1 VAVHGTLTD
10 DVVLE
15 NEGVHQWQPENTLI
29 KVSRSSGIAAAKG
42 EMVDVPQRIVCA
54 RPLRSLDVL
63 CCQSNA
69 CDGAQRCLRVS
80 LNVSFTN
87 DAARLG
93 CFHEGSFTAANDRTE
108 NTTVLPSIQ
117 MYISVI

>member
-1 VAVHGTLTD
+1 
-10 DVVLE
+10 
-15 NEGVHQWQPENTLI
+15 
-29 KVSRSSGIAAAKG
+29 
-42 EMVDVPQRIVCA
+42 MVDVPQRIVCA

-93 CFHEGSFTAANDRTE
+93 CFHEGSFSAANDRTE
-108 NTTVLPSIQ
+108 NSTALPLIPI
-117 MYISVI
+117 YKSVILHEKMLFSSDNCIISQLTQTYLLSGPQYLRPRSHIPI